1 MRDCEVSYRQNDAP
15 PIAIPLE
22 DNALSLQSLTDPV
35 LPIGRKASLPLI
47 NALDGGD
54 ISLIKTGASVNAHTW
69 EPRDISIVFGK

>member
-15 PIAIPLE
+15 PIPLE

-47 NALDGGD
+47 KDRPLDGVD
-54 ISLIKTGASVNAHTW
+54 ISLIKTCASVNAHTW